1 MVNVTFS
8 DIDCEVVKCQYAEN
22 DQVALELV
30 AIDSPGNR
38 EKGIDQGECVAMA
51 TSCLPGFPFR
61 EGQTV
66 IKDYME
72 NSGML
77 AALVGCGAVEMTG
90 ELAFSGHA
98 CYPVVDVRL

>member
-38 EKGIDQGECVAMA
+38 EKGIGQGECVAMA
-51 TSCLPGFPFR
+51 TSCLPGFPF
-61 EGQTV
+61 
-66 IKDYME
+66 
-72 NSGML
+72 GM
-77 AALVGCGAVEMTG
+77 A
-90 ELAFSGHA
+90 
-98 CYPVVDVRL
+98 RQ